1 MNSDSN
7 IAKFVE
13 HTSNIPINTCDFITQ
28 LNSLE
33 PLLTIRLSDRRVAR
47 TSCMSYNVDKVKKR
61 RKKKKEENTRPTLV
75 QFVIVPF
82 SFCSIIWFIYTCNL
96 SRDGY
101 TGIAYR
107 LLMRINKEDFLTN
120 SLQRMVIL
128 DGIEN
133 ENSSLNFLE
142 ISRIWR
148 IFQQNFTSRNWLD
161 RIESRAE
168 FRLYTFNAEFTILE
182 RNDIP
187 RNRQIPYHVVRSLV
201 SCARHCIRDSEISFV
216 IWNMRRRTNN
226 WWKKIDR
233 RIERSTKQFGNNGSR
248 RGGN

>member
-1 MNSDSN
+1 
-7 IAKFVE
+7 
-13 HTSNIPINTCDFITQ
+13 
-28 LNSLE
+28 
-33 PLLTIRLSDRRVAR
+33 
-47 TSCMSYNVDKVKKR
+47 MSYNVDKVKKR

>member
-1 MNSDSN
+1 
-7 IAKFVE
+7 
-13 HTSNIPINTCDFITQ
+13 
-28 LNSLE
+28 
-33 PLLTIRLSDRRVAR
+33 
-47 TSCMSYNVDKVKKR
+47 MSYNADKVK
-61 RKKKKEENTRPTLV
+61 KKKKEENTRPTLV

-120 SLQRMVIL
+120 SLQRMEIL

-201 SCARHCIRDSEISFV
+201 SYTRHCVSVIRKFRSWFEICDVEQIIGGRKSIEESNARTIDET
-216 IWNMRRRTNN
+216 IW
-226 WWKKIDR
+226 
-233 RIERSTKQFGNNGSR
+233 KQWE
-248 RGGN
+248 

>member
-1 MNSDSN
+1 M
-7 IAKFVE
+7 E
-13 HTSNIPINTCDFITQ
+13 
-28 LNSLE
+28 
-33 PLLTIRLSDRRVAR
+33 
-47 TSCMSYNVDKVKKR
+47 
-61 RKKKKEENTRPTLV
+61 
-75 QFVIVPF
+75 
-82 SFCSIIWFIYTCNL
+82 
-96 SRDGY
+96 
-101 TGIAYR
+101 
-107 LLMRINKEDFLTN
+107 
-120 SLQRMVIL
+120 IL

-201 SCARHCIRDSEISFV
+201 SCARHCVSVIRKFRSWFEICDVEQIIGGRKS
-216 IWNMRRRTNN
+216 IEESNDRRNNLETMGVGEGGIRKRGERREGRTNAA
-226 WWKKIDR
+226 WKRFVPRTIAR
-233 RIERSTKQFGNNGSR
+233 
-248 RGGN
+248 